1 MGFPRAELPFDEV
14 PAGAASAD
22 AAAVVRAVTLT
33 RLYAEIG
40 RALAA
45 PGRVQVE
52 GDVHD
57 RRVTQQG
64 AIWFTL
70 RDRAVDLPV
79 LISGGRAR
87 RSRIVD
93 GERVSVVGRVTLQQR
108 KLQLRMEAEEVTP
121 VGEGAVAALIAQ
133 VRARLGAEGFLDRPR
148 RPIPM
153 LPSGIGVV
161 CGTDAA
167 VRRDIESVVAARFAG
182 YPVRFLET
190 SVQGAGAADAVRRA
204 IDDLVA
210 DPGVEVIILARG
222 GGSAVD
228 LLPFSDEDLCRAVA
242 RCPKAVVSA
251 IGHDGDRP
259 VCDEVADLRC
269 GTPSI
274 AAQRVIPEI
283 AVLQHLLDRARLDV
297 ARSSARRLAASQ
309 RSLEAIRWDSALDRR
324 CALLRRSLAEI
335 RWSNALDL
343 RVDRERSSLAAIA
356 WKEVAPGR
364 CDVARRQLDAIDP
377 ARPLRRRA
385 DAATAQLAVLGARTH
400 ALSPARVLERGYAV
414 VRGANGGVLRRA
426 EDTAAGEQ
434 LNVTL
439 ATGHI
444 QVEVQHVG

>member
-14 PAGAASAD
+14 PTGTRSTDD
-22 AAAVVRAVTLT
+22 AAAVRVVTLT

-40 RALAA
+40 RAVAA

-167 VRRDIESVVAARFAG
+167 VRRDIESVVAARFPG
-182 YPVRFLET
+182 FPVRFVET

-210 DPGVEVIILARG
+210 DSGVDVIILARG

-242 RCPKAVVSA
+242 MCTKAVVSA

-274 AAQRVIPEI
+274 AAQMVIPEVT
-283 AVLQHLLDRARLDV
+283 VLRDLLDRARRDV
-297 ARSSARRLAASQ
+297 ERSAQRHLAAGQ
-309 RSLEAIRWDSALDRR
+309 RELEIVRWDSALDRR
-324 CALLRRSLAEI
+324 CASLRRSLAEI

-343 RVDRERSSLAAIA
+343 RVDRERVSLSAIA
-356 WKEVAPGR
+356 WSLVAPAR
-364 CDVARRQLDAIDP
+364 CVVARRQLGAIDP
-377 ARPLRRRA
+377 AGPLRRRV
-385 DAATAQLAVLGARTH
+385 DAGTVQLALLGARTH

-414 VRGANGGVLRRA
+414 VRSVDGRVLRRA
-426 EDTAAGEQ
+426 QDTSPGEE
-434 LNVTL
+434 LTITL
-439 ATGHI
+439 ATGQI
-444 QVEVQHVG
+444 QVEVHHVG

>member
-1 MGFPRAELPFDEV
+1 MAFQRAELPFDEV
-14 PAGAASAD
+14 PTGAPSVE
-22 AAAVVRAVTLT
+22 AATVRAVSLT

-40 RALAA
+40 RAVAV

-79 LISGGRAR
+79 LISGGRAK

-133 VRARLGAEGFLDRPR
+133 VRARLGAEGFLDRQR

-153 LPSGIGVV
+153 LPAGIGVV

-167 VRRDIESVVAARFAG
+167 VRRDIESVVAARFPG
-182 YPVRFLET
+182 FPVRFLET

-210 DPGVEVIILARG
+210 DRGVDVIILARG

-228 LLPFSDEDLCRAVA
+228 LLPFSDEELCRAVA
-242 RCPKAVVSA
+242 SCSKAVVSA

-259 VCDEVADLRC
+259 VCDDVADLRC

-274 AAQRVIPEI
+274 AAQMVIPDLASLRDRLE
-283 AVLQHLLDRARLDV
+283 RARLDCE
-297 ARSSARRLAASQ
+297 RSSARHLAAGQ

-324 CALLRRSLAEI
+324 CAALRRSLSDI
-335 RWSNALDL
+335 RWSTALDL
-343 RVDRERSSLAAIA
+343 RVDRERAVLASIPWGDRVPA
-356 WKEVAPGR
+356 R
-364 CDVARRQLDAIDP
+364 CSAAQRMLEAIDP
-377 ARPLRRRA
+377 AQPLRQRIGESNAR
-385 DAATAQLAVLGARTH
+385 LALLGARMH
-400 ALSPARVLERGYAV
+400 ALSPSRVLERGYAV
-414 VRGANGGVLRRA
+414 VRTSDGRVLRRA
-426 EDTAAGEQ
+426 DDTSSGEQ
-434 LNVTL
+434 LDITL
-439 ATGHI
+439 AAGQI
-444 QVEVQHVG
+444 SVEVYHVR